1 MCEDP
6 SRNQQ
11 SNMAPRST
19 ELEAA
24 LSSNDAPAH
33 LMAPDHDLVAYA
45 SPAPFEGTAEDC
57 PLIHADHIGN
67 SGQDTRLG
75 WDHEVGCASA

>member
-1 MCEDP
+1 MCEDL
-6 SRNQQ
+6 SRNQR
-11 SNMAPRST
+11 SDTAPRST

-24 LSSNDAPAH
+24 PSSNDVPAH

-57 PLIHADHIGN
+57 PSIHANHVGN
-67 SGQDTRLG
+67 SGQDT
-75 WDHEVGCASA
+75 